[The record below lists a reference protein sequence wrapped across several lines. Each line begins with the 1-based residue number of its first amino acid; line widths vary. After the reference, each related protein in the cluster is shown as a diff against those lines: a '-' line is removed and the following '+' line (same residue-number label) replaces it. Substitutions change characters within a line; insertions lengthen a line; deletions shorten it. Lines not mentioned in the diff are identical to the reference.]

1 MAFSMECGRFTSE
14 IIITNEEY
22 LKKKNVFL
30 PVHHLKGFLIK
41 SIVDYVG
48 CDSGSQIIVCGA
60 LFSGK
65 GCCQG
70 QQNPYIYSAL
80 SAPEM

>member
-22 LKKKNVFL
+22 FEKKCVFL
-30 PVHHLKGFLIK
+30 PMHHLKGFLIK
-41 SIVDYVG
+41 SILDYAG
-48 CDSGSQIIVCGA
+48 DDIGSQVIVCWV

-65 GCCQG
+65 DCSQG
-70 QQNPYIYSAL
+70 Q
-80 SAPEM
+80 